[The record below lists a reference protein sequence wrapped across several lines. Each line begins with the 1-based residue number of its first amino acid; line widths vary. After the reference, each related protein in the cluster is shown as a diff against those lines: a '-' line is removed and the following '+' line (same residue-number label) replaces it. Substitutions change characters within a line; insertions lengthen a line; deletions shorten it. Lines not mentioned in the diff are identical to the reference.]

1 MKFVCL
7 LLMLVIFFQFSLESQ
22 SQTEIGLVYFLPND
36 RTAQSD
42 IDSKINTFIKA
53 VQTVYANRMSA
64 AGYGSKTFTFEKNG
78 GTARVYHVTGGQ
90 TDAYYETANKW
101 EIWDE
106 IRAEGYEPSEKIY
119 IAFVDLSSENI
130 DGWCGTGGDWLT
142 NSGTIWR
149 DTGGGVVTLTASG
162 TCFDGDYGTHIAAH
176 ELGHALG
183 LRHDFRNGT
192 TVDYATGQD
201 PMVTSACALKWL
213 DGHLYFNSGLGAST
227 EDTTIELATPY
238 LSGSDLVL
246 NFTITDVD
254 GMHQAHFF
262 HFVEASGGYL
272 DLNLLGCE
280 SLSGSPATATFR
292 TTVLTS
298 ENNTVALR
306 VIDSAGRSTEQHFSV
321 DFSALAASPQEVS
334 PNSPANVRD
343 EVRVSNSVEARNQ
356 NRADVNGDGVVN
368 VQDLVLVANNI
379 GEQGQNR
386 ADVNGD
392 AVVNI
397 QDLVLVANALGTST
411 VSQ

>member
-22 SQTEIGLVYFLPND
+22 SQTEIGLVYFLPSD

-42 IDSKINTFIKA
+42 IDSKINTLIQG
-53 VQTVYANRMSA
+53 VQTVYASRMSA
-64 AGYGSKTFTFEKNG
+64 AGYGKTFTFEA
-78 GTARVYHVTGGQ
+78 TVHHITGDN

-106 IRAEGYEPSEKIY
+106 IHAEGYDPSEKIY

-142 NSGTIWR
+142 NSGSIWR

-162 TCFDGDYGTHIAAH
+162 TCFDGDNGIHIAAH

-183 LRHDFRNGT
+183 LRHDFRDGT
-192 TVDYATGQD
+192 TIDYATGQD
-201 PMVTSACALKWL
+201 PMVTSDCAMEWL
-213 DGHLYFNSGLGAST
+213 DGHPYFNSGLGAST
-227 EDTTIELATPY
+227 EGTTIELATPY

-246 NFTITDVD
+246 NFTVTDAD
-254 GMHQAHFF
+254 GLHQAHFF
-262 HFVEASGGYL
+262 NFVEASGGYR
-272 DLNLLGCE
+272 DLSLLGCE

-298 ENNTVALR
+298 ENNSVALR
-306 VIDSAGRSTEQHFSV
+306 VIDGAGRSTEQHFSV
-321 DFSALAASPQEVS
+321 DFTTLAGSPQNVS
-334 PNSPANVRD
+334 ANSPVNVRD
-343 EVRVSNSVEARNQ
+343 EVRVANSVEARNQ
-356 NRADVNGDGVVN
+356 NRADINGDGIVN

-392 AVVNI
+392 GIVNI
-397 QDLVLVANALGTST
+397 QDLVLVANALGTSFL
-411 VSQ
+411 

>member
-22 SQTEIGLVYFLPND
+22 SQTEIGLVYFLPSD
-36 RTAQSD
+36 RTAQSG
-42 IDSKINTFIKA
+42 IDGKIDTFIKA
-53 VQTVYANRMSA
+53 VQTVYASRMNA

-78 GTARVYHVTGGQ
+78 GTAKVYHVTGGQ
-90 TDAYYETANKW
+90 TDAYYDTANKW

-142 NSGTIWR
+142 NSGSIWR

-162 TCFDGDYGTHIAAH
+162 TCFDGNYGTHIAAH

-183 LRHDFRNGT
+183 LRHDFRDGT
-192 TVDYATGQD
+192 TIDYATGQD
-201 PMVTSACALKWL
+201 PMVTSDCALKWL

-246 NFTITDVD
+246 NFTITDAD

-280 SLSGSPATATFR
+280 SLSGSPATVTFR
-292 TTVLTS
+292 TTALTS

-306 VIDSAGRSTEQHFSV
+306 VIDGAGRSTEQHFSV
-321 DFSALAASPQEVS
+321 DFTALAANPQEAS
-334 PNSPANVRD
+334 ANSPVNVRD
-343 EVRVSNSVEARNQ
+343 EVRISNSVEARNQ
-356 NRADVNGDGVVN
+356 NRADVNGDGIVN

-392 AVVNI
+392 GIVNI

>member
-42 IDSKINTFIKA
+42 IDSKINTLIQG

-64 AGYGSKTFTFEKNG
+64 AGYGSKTFTFAA
-78 GTARVYHVTGGQ
+78 TVHHITGDN

-101 EIWDE
+101 EIWSE
-106 IRAEGYEPSEKIY
+106 IHAEGYDPSEKIY

-142 NSGTIWR
+142 NSGSIWR

-162 TCFDGDYGTHIAAH
+162 TCFDGDNGIHIAAH

-183 LRHDFRNGT
+183 LRHDFRDGT
-192 TVDYATGQD
+192 TIDYATGQD
-201 PMVTSACALKWL
+201 PMVTSDCALKWL
-213 DGHLYFNSGLGAST
+213 EGHLYFNSGLGAST
-227 EDTTIELATPY
+227 GDTTIELATPY
-238 LSGSDLVL
+238 FRGSDLVL
-246 NFTITDVD
+246 DFTVTDAD
-254 GMHQAHFF
+254 GLHQAHFF
-262 HFVEASGGYL
+262 NFVEASGGYR
-272 DLNLLGCE
+272 DLSLLGCE

-306 VIDSAGRSTEQHFSV
+306 VIDGAGRSTEQHFSV
-321 DFSALAASPQEVS
+321 DFTTLAGSPQNVS
-334 PNSPANVRD
+334 ANSPVNVRG
-343 EVRVSNSVEARNQ
+343 EVRVVNSVGTRDQ

-368 VQDLVLVANNI
+368 VQDLVLVANNM

-392 AVVNI
+392 GIVNI

>member
-42 IDSKINTFIKA
+42 IDSKIDTFIKG

-64 AGYGSKTFTFEKNG
+64 AGYGSKTFTFEKMVSTG
-78 GTARVYHVTGGQ
+78 RCIISQVTF
-90 TDAYYETANKW
+90 TDAYYDTANKW
-101 EIWDE
+101 EIWSE
-106 IRAEGYEPSEKIY
+106 IHAEGYEPSEKIY

-142 NSGTIWR
+142 NSGSIWR

-162 TCFDGDYGTHIAAH
+162 TCFDGDNGIHIAAH

-183 LRHDFRNGT
+183 LRHDFREGT
-192 TVDYATGQD
+192 TIDYATGQD
-201 PMVTSACALKWL
+201 PMVTSDCVLKWL

-238 LSGSDLVL
+238 RSGSDLVL
-246 NFTITDVD
+246 NFTVTDAD
-254 GMHQAHFF
+254 GLHQAHFF
-262 HFVEASGGYL
+262 NFVEASGGYR
-272 DLNLLGCE
+272 DLSLLGCE

-292 TTVLTS
+292 TTLLTA

-306 VIDSAGRSTEQHFSV
+306 VIDGAGRSTEQHFSV
-321 DFSALAASPQEVS
+321 DFTALAASPQEVS
-334 PNSPANVRD
+334 ANSPVNVRD

-392 AVVNI
+392 GVVNI
-397 QDLVLVANALGTST
+397 QDLVLVANALGTSFL
-411 VSQ
+411 